1 MKLNSMRYF
10 AVLIL
15 GGAVVYAAAQQ
26 PLPSAPSAGK
36 VSSPPAQSQTTQ
48 APAPTKSTPQPAQ
61 PSQQQQ
67 QPFNPGDVVPP
78 DTTAPP
84 PTQKSPEAPAKTA
97 ESQPGDPNL
106 DDPAAKFISRPTEVN
121 VVFTVTDKHGRFIRE
136 LNKENF
142 SVYDTKQPVKDVRSF
157 SSQSNLPLRVGLL
170 IDTSNSIRDRFKF
183 EQEAAIEFLNQI
195 IRPKEDRAFTIGFDT
210 NPEVTQD
217 WTNSTERLTSGV
229 RMMRPGGGT
238 AFYDAVYFASR
249 DKLLKEKTSGPVRK
263 AMIILSDG
271 DDNQSRVT
279 LSEAIEMA
287 QRAEVIVYT
296 ISTNMAPN
304 SDRGDRV
311 LKELAEQTGGRIF
324 HPFKIEDVADAFR
337 DIQEELRSQYVLAY
351 RPPTLAADGTFHPIE
366 IQTLNK
372 KYKVRARRGY
382 YAPKQ

>member
-1 MKLNSMRYF
+1 MSQVTIMKRL

-15 GGAVVYAAAQQ
+15 GGASIYAAAQQ

-36 VSSPPAQSQTTQ
+36 LSLAPAQRQSSQTATPAQSSPG
-48 APAPTKSTPQPAQ
+48 PAP
-61 PSQQQQ
+61 QQQQ
-67 QPFNPGDVVPP
+67 QPFNPGDVVPA
-78 DTTAPP
+78 DT
-84 PTQKSPEAPAKTA
+84 KAPA
-97 ESQPGDPNL
+97 
-106 DDPAAKFISRPTEVN
+106 PAAKAPDATSSSNGQAQPDPDIPTTVINVRSTEVN
-121 VVFTVTDKHGRFIRE
+121 VIFTVTDKKGRFIRD
-136 LNKENF
+136 LTKDSF
-142 SVYDTKQPVKDVRSF
+142 AISDTKQPVKEVRSF
-157 SSQSNLPLRVGLL
+157 TSQSNLPLRVGLL

-195 IRPKEDRAFTIGFDT
+195 IRPKDDMAFTIGFDT

-217 WTNSTERLTSGV
+217 WTNSTEKLTSGI

-249 DKLLKEKTSGPVRK
+249 DKLLKEKGNVPMRK

-279 LSEAIEMA
+279 LGEAVEMA

-351 RPPTLAADGTFHPIE
+351 RPPTLATDGAFHPIE
-366 IQTLNK
+366 IQSLNK

>member
-1 MKLNSMRYF
+1 MKSL

-15 GGAVVYAAAQQ
+15 GGVALFAAAQQ

-36 VSSPPAQSQTTQ
+36 VSQPPPAQPQ
-48 APAPTKSTPQPAQ
+48 AQPAPQAS
-61 PSQQQQ
+61 SQQQQ
-67 QPFNPGDVVPP
+67 QAPFNPGDVVPP
-78 DTTAPP
+78 DTKAPAP
-84 PTQKSPEAPAKTA
+84 ATKAPDATKPADPTQPAKQGGA
-97 ESQPGDPNL
+97 ETPDTDEPE
-106 DDPAAKFISRPTEVN
+106 AKFISRPTEVN
-121 VVFTVTDKHGRFIRE
+121 VVFTVTDKHGRFIRD
-136 LNKENF
+136 LAKDNF
-142 SVYDTKQPVKDVRSF
+142 NIFDTKEAVKDVRSF

-183 EQEAAIEFLNQI
+183 EQEAAVEFLNQI
-195 IRPKEDRAFTIGFDT
+195 IRPKEDRGFTLGFDT
-210 NPEVTQD
+210 SPEITQD
-217 WTNSTERLTSGV
+217 WTNSTEKLTSGI

-238 AFYDAVYFASR
+238 AFYDAVYLASR
-249 DKLLKEKTSGPVRK
+249 DKLMKEKTTGPVRR

-296 ISTNMAPN
+296 ISTNLAPN

-311 LKELAEQTGGRIF
+311 LKELAEATGGRVF

-351 RPPTLAADGTFHPIE
+351 RPPTLAADGAFHPIE
-366 IQTLNK
+366 IQALNK

>member
-1 MKLNSMRYF
+1 MRQL
-10 AVLIL
+10 ALIIL
-15 GGAVVYAAAQQ
+15 GSAVVYAAAQQ

-36 VSSPPAQSQTTQ
+36 VSPPPAQSQPKQTQ
-48 APAPTKSTPQPAQ
+48 AAP
-61 PSQQQQ
+61 Q
-67 QPFNPGDVVPP
+67 QPQQAPFNAGDVVPA
-78 DTTAPP
+78 DSEATPP
-84 PTQKSPEAPAKTA
+84 AKKTA
-97 ESQPGDPNL
+97 EPAKAETANGDSPDPNE
-106 DDPAAKFISRPTEVN
+106 PAAKFVSRPTEVN
-121 VVFTVTDKHGRFIRE
+121 VIFTVTDKHGRFIRGLTE
-136 LNKENF
+136 DNFTVRDTREPVAKINKF
-142 SVYDTKQPVKDVRSF
+142 D
-157 SSQSNLPLRVGLL
+157 SQSNLPLRVGLL

-195 IRPKEDRAFTIGFDT
+195 IRPKEDRAFTLGFDT
-210 NPEVTQD
+210 SHEITQE
-217 WTNSTERLTSGV
+217 WTNSTEKLTSGI

-238 AFYDAVYFASR
+238 AFYDAVYLASR
-249 DKLLKEKTSGPVRK
+249 DKLLKELDKEKTTTPVRR

-296 ISTNMAPN
+296 ISTNLAPN
-304 SDRGDRV
+304 SDRGDRI
-311 LKELAEQTGGRIF
+311 LKELAEATGGRVF

-351 RPPTLAADGTFHPIE
+351 KPQTLAADGAFHPIE
-366 IQTLNK
+366 IQALNK

>member
-1 MKLNSMRYF
+1 MKSL

-15 GGAVVYAAAQQ
+15 GGVAVFAAAQQ

-36 VSSPPAQSQTTQ
+36 VSPPAPSQPQTQPQTSSQT
-48 APAPTKSTPQPAQ
+48 
-61 PSQQQQ
+61 QQQQ
-67 QPFNPGDVVPP
+67 QAPFNPGDVVPP
-78 DTTAPP
+78 DT
-84 PTQKSPEAPAKTA
+84 KAPAPTPKASDAAKPGEAT
-97 ESQPGDPNL
+97 QPGA
-106 DDPAAKFISRPTEVN
+106 PATADSPDTSEPEAKFISRPTEVN
-121 VVFTVTDKHGRFIRE
+121 VVFTVTDKHGRFIRD
-136 LNKENF
+136 LAKDNF
-142 SVYDTKQPVKDVRSF
+142 NVFDTKEPVKDVRSF

-195 IRPKEDRAFTIGFDT
+195 VRPKEDRAFTLGFDT
-210 NPEVTQD
+210 SPEITQD
-217 WTNSTERLTSGV
+217 WTNSTEKLTSGI

-238 AFYDAVYFASR
+238 AFYDAVYLASR
-249 DKLLKEKTSGPVRK
+249 DKLMKEKTTGPVRR
-263 AMIILSDG
+263 AMIVLSDG

-296 ISTNMAPN
+296 ISTSLAPN
-304 SDRGDRV
+304 TDSGDRK
-311 LKELAEQTGGRIF
+311 LKELAEATGGRIF

-351 RPPTLAADGTFHPIE
+351 RPPTLAADGAFHPIE
-366 IQTLNK
+366 IQALNK
-372 KYKVRARRGY
+372 KYRVRARRGY

>member
-1 MKLNSMRYF
+1 VSATYNKGIIMRHL

-36 VSSPPAQSQTTQ
+36 VSPAPQQAPPAQT
-48 APAPTKSTPQPAQ
+48 PTRQPAQ
-61 PSQQQQ
+61 PQQA
-67 QPFNPGDVVPP
+67 PFNAGDVVPA
-78 DTTAPP
+78 DSAAPP
-84 PTQKSPEAPAKTA
+84 PAPKTSDASKPGEAQASA
-97 ESQPGDPNL
+97 
-106 DDPAAKFISRPTEVN
+106 DDPDINQPEAKFISRPTEVN
-121 VVFTVTDKHGRFIRE
+121 VVFTVTDKHGRFIRD
-136 LNKENF
+136 LSKDNF
-142 SVYDTKQPVKDVRSF
+142 SVHDTREPVKDIRAF

-183 EQEAAIEFLNQI
+183 EQEAAVEFLNQI
-195 IRPKEDRAFTIGFDT
+195 IRPKEDRAFTLGFDT
-210 NPEVTQD
+210 SPEITQD
-217 WTNSTERLTSGV
+217 WTNSTEKLTSGI

-238 AFYDAVYFASR
+238 AFYDAVYLAAR
-249 DKLLKEKTSGPVRK
+249 DKLLKEKTSGPVRR

-279 LSEAIEMA
+279 FSEAVEMA

-296 ISTNMAPN
+296 ISTSMAPN
-304 SDRGDRV
+304 ADNGDRK
-311 LKELAEQTGGRIF
+311 LKELAEATGGRIF

-351 RPPTLAADGTFHPIE
+351 RPPTLAADGAFHPIE
-366 IQTLNK
+366 IQALNK

-382 YAPKQ
+382 FAPKQ

>member
-1 MKLNSMRYF
+1 MKRL

-15 GGAVVYAAAQQ
+15 GGASIYAAAQQ

-36 VSSPPAQSQTTQ
+36 VSPAPAQQQPSQ
-48 APAPTKSTPQPAQ
+48 APSPKQSSPAPAQ
-61 PSQQQQ
+61 PSQQQP
-67 QPFNPGDVVPP
+67 PFNSGDVVPK
-78 DTTAPP
+78 DTSGP
-84 PTQKSPEAPAKTA
+84 APATKAPETGTNPSNGQA
-97 ESQPGDPNL
+97 QPDPDIPTTVINVR
-106 DDPAAKFISRPTEVN
+106 STEVN
-121 VVFTVTDKHGRFIRE
+121 VIFTVTDKKGRFIRD
-136 LNKENF
+136 LTKDNF
-142 SVYDTKQPVKDVRSF
+142 AISDTKQPVKEVRSF
-157 SSQSNLPLRVGLL
+157 TSQSNLPLRVGLL

-195 IRPKEDRAFTIGFDT
+195 IRPKDDMAFTIGFDT

-217 WTNSTERLTSGV
+217 WTNSTEKLTSGI

-249 DKLLKEKTSGPVRK
+249 DKLLKEKGNVPMRK

-279 LSEAIEMA
+279 LSEAVEMA

-351 RPPTLAADGTFHPIE
+351 RPPTLATDGAFHPIE
-366 IQTLNK
+366 IQALNK

>member
-1 MKLNSMRYF
+1 MKRL

-15 GGAVVYAAAQQ
+15 GGVALSAAAQQ

-36 VSSPPAQSQTTQ
+36 VSQPAPAQTQQPASANSQT
-48 APAPTKSTPQPAQ
+48 
-61 PSQQQQ
+61 QQQA
-67 QPFNPGDVVPP
+67 PFNPGDVVPP
-78 DTTAPP
+78 DS
-84 PTQKSPEAPAKTA
+84 KAPAPTTKSNDATKPA
-97 ESQPGDPNL
+97 ESAQPAKQGSAETPDTDEPE
-106 DDPAAKFISRPTEVN
+106 AKFISRPTEVN
-121 VVFTVTDKHGRFIRE
+121 VIFTVTDKHGRFIRD
-136 LNKENF
+136 LSKDNF
-142 SVYDTKQPVKDVRSF
+142 NIFDTKEAVKDVRSF

-183 EQEAAIEFLNQI
+183 EQEAAVEFLNQI
-195 IRPKEDRAFTIGFDT
+195 IRPKEDRGFTLGFDT
-210 NPEVTQD
+210 SPEITQD
-217 WTNSTERLTSGV
+217 WTNSTEKLTSGI

-238 AFYDAVYFASR
+238 AFYDAVYLAAR
-249 DKLLKEKTSGPVRK
+249 DKLMKEKTSTPVRR

-296 ISTNMAPN
+296 ISTNLAPN
-304 SDRGDRV
+304 ADRGDRV
-311 LKELAEQTGGRIF
+311 LKELAEATGGRVF

-351 RPPTLAADGTFHPIE
+351 RPPTLAADGAFHPIE
-366 IQTLNK
+366 IQALNK

-382 YAPKQ
+382 YAPKK

>member
-1 MKLNSMRYF
+1 MKRL

-15 GGAVVYAAAQQ
+15 GGVAVFAAAQQ

-36 VSSPPAQSQTTQ
+36 VSQ
-48 APAPTKSTPQPAQ
+48 PAPSQPQT
-61 PSQQQQ
+61 QQQQ
-67 QPFNPGDVVPP
+67 QAPFNPGDVVPP
-78 DTTAPP
+78 DTTAPA
-84 PTQKSPEAPAKTA
+84 PTKKAPDATKPGEAT
-97 ESQPGDPNL
+97 QPGT
-106 DDPAAKFISRPTEVN
+106 PASGDNPDTSEPEAKFISRPTEVN
-121 VVFTVTDKHGRFIRE
+121 VVFTVTDKHGRFIRD
-136 LNKENF
+136 LAKDNF
-142 SVYDTKQPVKDVRSF
+142 NVFDTKEPVKDVRSF

-195 IRPKEDRAFTIGFDT
+195 VRPKEDRAFTLGFDT
-210 NPEVTQD
+210 SPEITQD
-217 WTNSTERLTSGV
+217 WTNSTEKLTSGI

-238 AFYDAVYFASR
+238 AFYDAVYLASR
-249 DKLLKEKTSGPVRK
+249 DKLMKEKTTGPVRR
-263 AMIILSDG
+263 AMIVLSDG

-296 ISTNMAPN
+296 ISTSLAPN
-304 SDRGDRV
+304 TDSGDRK
-311 LKELAEQTGGRIF
+311 LKELAEATGGRIF

-351 RPPTLAADGTFHPIE
+351 RPPTLAADGAFHPIE
-366 IQTLNK
+366 IQALNK
-372 KYKVRARRGY
+372 KYRVRARRGY

>member
-1 MKLNSMRYF
+1 MKRL

-15 GGAVVYAAAQQ
+15 GGVALSAAAQQ

-36 VSSPPAQSQTTQ
+36 LSPPAPSQPQTQPQTSSQT
-48 APAPTKSTPQPAQ
+48 
-61 PSQQQQ
+61 QQQQ
-67 QPFNPGDVVPP
+67 QAPFNPGDVVPP
-78 DTTAPP
+78 DTTAPA
-84 PTQKSPEAPAKTA
+84 PTKKAPDATKPGEAT
-97 ESQPGDPNL
+97 QPGT
-106 DDPAAKFISRPTEVN
+106 PASGDNPDTSEPEAKFISRPTEVN
-121 VVFTVTDKHGRFIRE
+121 VVFTVTDKHGRFIRD
-136 LNKENF
+136 LAKDNF
-142 SVYDTKQPVKDVRSF
+142 NVFDTKEPVKDVRSF

-195 IRPKEDRAFTIGFDT
+195 VRPKEDRAFTLGFDT
-210 NPEVTQD
+210 SPEITQD
-217 WTNSTERLTSGV
+217 WTNSTEKLTSGI

-238 AFYDAVYFASR
+238 AFYDAVYLASR
-249 DKLLKEKTSGPVRK
+249 DKLMKEKTTGPVRR
-263 AMIILSDG
+263 AMIVLSDG

-296 ISTNMAPN
+296 ISTSLAPN
-304 SDRGDRV
+304 TDSGDRK
-311 LKELAEQTGGRIF
+311 LKELAEATGGRIF

-351 RPPTLAADGTFHPIE
+351 RPPTLAADGAFHPIE
-366 IQTLNK
+366 IQALNK
-372 KYKVRARRGY
+372 KYRVRARRGY